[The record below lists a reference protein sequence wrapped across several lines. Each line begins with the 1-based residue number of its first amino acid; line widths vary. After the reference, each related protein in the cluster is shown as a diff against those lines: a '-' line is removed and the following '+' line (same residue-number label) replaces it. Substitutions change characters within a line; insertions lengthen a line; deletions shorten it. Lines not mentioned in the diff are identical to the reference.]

1 MQAKDIMTS
10 PAITITTDSTVEE
23 AATLMLDRGTSCLP
37 VLDDRGRLAGIL
49 THTDFG
55 FHHKFMP
62 MADHLYTLMGSFVT
76 PETLEQVARDVSRKK
91 VREVM
96 SHPVITIQEDAPVA
110 AVADLMLHRSVS
122 RLPVMRG
129 KEMVGIITRHDFVKL
144 MTAGQAG
151 S

>member
-1 MQAKDIMTS
+1 
-10 PAITITTDSTVEE
+10 
-23 AATLMLDRGTSCLP
+23 
-37 VLDDRGRLAGIL
+37 
-49 THTDFG
+49 
-55 FHHKFMP
+55 
-62 MADHLYTLMGSFVT
+62 MGSFVT

-110 AVADLMLHRSVS
+110 AVADLMLRRSVS

-129 KEMVGIITRHDFVKL
+129 KEMVGIITRHDLVKL
-144 MTAGQAG
+144 MTAGQAE